1 MRPSSINGRFHAV
14 LGDSRHERTPELEG
28 GAARGELLG
37 LARARRAPD
46 PRRVG
51 EWRVDRDHPESR
63 KGRRKSSPLFFTEE
77 VRGGVHTCRASI
89 DPISHAPERLA
100 INQKTSMIFGH
111 TPRSILPT
119 RKLQRSVVQ
128 RRSNPHQRR
137 IGFASWKE

>member
-1 MRPSSINGRFHAV
+1 MSVQLLSQLLKFQDQVNAIAPQILAAGRA
-14 LGDSRHERTPELEG
+14 
-28 GAARGELLG
+28 
-37 LARARRAPD
+37 
-46 PRRVG
+46 
-51 EWRVDRDHPESR
+51 
-63 KGRRKSSPLFFTEE
+63 
-77 VRGGVHTCRASI
+77 CRASI
-89 DPISHAPERLA
+89 DPISHALERLA

>member
-1 MRPSSINGRFHAV
+1 MSVQLLSQLLKFQDQVNAIAPQILAAGRACRASIDPIQLLKFQDQVNAIAPQILAAGRA
-14 LGDSRHERTPELEG
+14 
-28 GAARGELLG
+28 
-37 LARARRAPD
+37 
-46 PRRVG
+46 
-51 EWRVDRDHPESR
+51 
-63 KGRRKSSPLFFTEE
+63 
-77 VRGGVHTCRASI
+77 CRASI
-89 DPISHAPERLA
+89 DPISPAPERLA